1 MQNNNTFLQN
11 ETIYLR
17 AVELS
22 DVDTL
27 YRWENDTTQ
36 WATAN
41 THAPLSRTQ
50 LWNYANDYDG
60 DIYARRNIRFMI
72 CLNETNTAIGTVD
85 IYDFDPAN
93 SHASIGVYI
102 SRAQRGK
109 GYGNQALEIVERYAG
124 HCIGIRQLMA
134 TVAADNTASQ
144 AMLLKAGYTLRGTL
158 LNWLRHGELYK
169 NALIYQLSTRQAT
182 E

>member
-85 IYDFDPAN
+85 ISCTTVVSAPPGMLSMNSRPSCSSPFTSNSYSQEVSMSIETSMAGKILPPARRILLKQYIIQV
-93 SHASIGVYI
+93 SKVLIRI
-102 SRAQRGK
+102 SR
-109 GYGNQALEIVERYAG
+109 Y
-124 HCIGIRQLMA
+124 
-134 TVAADNTASQ
+134 S
-144 AMLLKAGYTLRGTL
+144 
-158 LNWLRHGELYK
+158 
-169 NALIYQLSTRQAT
+169 
-182 E
+182 